1 MLPFLWATSF
11 FQKITMSLQ
20 KYPNWQKIIQ
30 SGHPA
35 SLLPDNN
42 ATTACQIPVCR
53 MTFGLKC
60 YGREPLL
67 RGKAHYDWPPCH
79 YAEWHYAECC
89 GANVLTWKAISGFV
103 IYICTFASPVVCSI
117 IAVSRKQSQIQLF
130 APFFLLKYVRDER
143 HKMQLFQSPMVGL
156 APQQWAEWQSA
167 EWHSV
172 WP

>member
-11 FQKITMSLQ
+11 FQKIIMSLQ
-20 KYPNWQKIIQ
+20 KYPNWQKIVQ

-42 ATTACQIPVCR
+42 ATTPCQTPVCR

-60 YGREPLL
+60 YGRETLQ
-67 RGKAHYDWPPCH
+67 RGKAQYHWPPCH
-79 YAEWHYAECC
+79 YAECR

-117 IAVSRKQSQIQLF
+117 IAVSRKQSWIQLF
-130 APFFLLKYVRDER
+130 VPFFFFESTFVTRDL
-143 HKMQLFQSPMVGL
+143 MQLFQSPMVGL
-156 APQQWAEWQSA
+156 APQHWAEWQSA